1 MTSRLVVTKVI
12 AAVVILSVVESI
24 IEYSYSNGYRIA
36 AQNSVANALS
46 IAKYSLEECILEVEN
61 NDLQRAI
68 LHCQSA
74 SSISTT
80 IKRYGT
86 PSSGWEYAI
95 NSRRQITSQGTSNAE
110 ARPVAFIIYQV
121 V

>member
-74 SSISTT
+74 AQFLQQLSAMERLLQAGNT
-80 IKRYGT
+80 
-86 PSSGWEYAI
+86 
-95 NSRRQITSQGTSNAE
+95 Q
-110 ARPVAFIIYQV
+110 
-121 V
+121 